1 MTKNLATLQSR
12 YSLVEQ
18 DKKVPPKA
26 SMIGG
31 ELGQVVVQHF
41 VFTPIWNQL
50 VGPIFT
56 IREMGPMYLEG
67 SHLSLT
73 DLVFLSLYL

>member
-1 MTKNLATLQSR
+1 MNKNLATLQSR

-18 DKKVPPKA
+18 DKKVPPKV

-56 IREMGPMYLEG
+56 IREMGPTLKSVTYHCPG
-67 SHLSLT
+67 NTFSI
-73 DLVFLSLYL
+73 